1 MKSTKRPKITL
12 VFGIR
17 EKLARHQ
24 ESRFGRGSL
33 SRSRLECKQGG
44 TFSFPFSM
52 ELDNVEAVQTRYRSK
67 SKFSKES
74 VNNRNRPTVFQ
85 SQENGNLEDDEM
97 QMHMEM
103 KDRP

>member
-1 MKSTKRPKITL
+1 
-12 VFGIR
+12 
-17 EKLARHQ
+17 
-24 ESRFGRGSL
+24 
-33 SRSRLECKQGG
+33 
-44 TFSFPFSM
+44 M